1 MRAVEILWNKK
12 GTKKECKQNDM
23 CEWYGYLGCEDDKNH
38 GGESVVVS
46 NYCKWTQA
54 VKKGV
59 ATFKPTWIEGLKI
72 DWLADNTDVAL

>member
-46 NYCKWTQA
+46 NYCK
-54 VKKGV
+54 
-59 ATFKPTWIEGLKI
+59 
-72 DWLADNTDVAL
+72 